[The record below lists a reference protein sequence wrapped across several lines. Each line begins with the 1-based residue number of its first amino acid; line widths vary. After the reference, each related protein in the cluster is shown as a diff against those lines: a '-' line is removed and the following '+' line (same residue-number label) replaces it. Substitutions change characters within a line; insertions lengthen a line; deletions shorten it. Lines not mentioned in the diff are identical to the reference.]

1 MMQNF
6 VLSGKSCNT
15 IQLALLCK
23 EVLKKIQKFY
33 LYIFLLGQLEDS
45 LLLLSLLLLLLS
57 RKTIPYDRFLPLSLT
72 LNIGNHAEFEL
83 YFNIKQFFFFGLSM
97 KVIPLI

>member
-15 IQLALLCK
+15 IQFALLCK
-23 EVLKKIQKFY
+23 EVLKKIRKFY

-45 LLLLSLLLLLLS
+45 LLLLSLLLLLL
-57 RKTIPYDRFLPLSLT
+57 LLLLSLLLLLLLFNCKQEPNLVLLLT
-72 LNIGNHAEFEL
+72 L
-83 YFNIKQFFFFGLSM
+83 FNFFL
-97 KVIPLI
+97 VII

>member
-15 IQLALLCK
+15 IQFALLCK
-23 EVLKKIQKFY
+23 EVLKKIRKFY

-45 LLLLSLLLLLLS
+45 LLLLLLLSLLLLLLVFNC
-57 RKTIPYDRFLPLSLT
+57 KQEPNLVLLLT
-72 LNIGNHAEFEL
+72 L
-83 YFNIKQFFFFGLSM
+83 FNFFL
-97 KVIPLI
+97 VII

>member
-15 IQLALLCK
+15 IQFALLCK

-33 LYIFLLGQLEDS
+33 LYIFLLGQFIIIIIII
-45 LLLLSLLLLLLS
+45 
-57 RKTIPYDRFLPLSLT
+57 TIIIIQL
-72 LNIGNHAEFEL
+72 
-83 YFNIKQFFFFGLSM
+83 
-97 KVIPLI
+97 

>member
-15 IQLALLCK
+15 IQFALLCK
-23 EVLKKIQKFY
+23 EVLKKIRKFY

-45 LLLLSLLLLLLS
+45 LLLLLLSLLLLLLVFNC
-57 RKTIPYDRFLPLSLT
+57 KQEPNLVLLLT
-72 LNIGNHAEFEL
+72 L
-83 YFNIKQFFFFGLSM
+83 FNFFL
-97 KVIPLI
+97 VII

>member
-15 IQLALLCK
+15 IQFALLCK
-23 EVLKKIQKFY
+23 EVLKKIRKFY

-45 LLLLSLLLLLLS
+45 LVLLLLSLLLLLLVFNC
-57 RKTIPYDRFLPLSLT
+57 KQEPNLVLLLT
-72 LNIGNHAEFEL
+72 L
-83 YFNIKQFFFFGLSM
+83 FNFFL
-97 KVIPLI
+97 VII

>member
-15 IQLALLCK
+15 IQFALLCK

-45 LLLLSLLLLLLS
+45 LLLLSLLLLLL
-57 RKTIPYDRFLPLSLT
+57 LSL
-72 LNIGNHAEFEL
+72 LL
-83 YFNIKQFFFFGLSM
+83 LLLLSLLLL
-97 KVIPLI
+97 LIIIQL

>member
-15 IQLALLCK
+15 IQFALLCK

-33 LYIFLLGQLEDS
+33 LYIFLLGQFIIIIIIIIIFII
-45 LLLLSLLLLLLS
+45 
-57 RKTIPYDRFLPLSLT
+57 TIIIIQL
-72 LNIGNHAEFEL
+72 
-83 YFNIKQFFFFGLSM
+83 
-97 KVIPLI
+97 

>member
-15 IQLALLCK
+15 IQFALLCK
-23 EVLKKIQKFY
+23 EVLKKIRKFY

-45 LLLLSLLLLLLS
+45 LLLLSLLLLLL
-57 RKTIPYDRFLPLSLT
+57 LLLSLLLLLLLFNCKQEPNLVLLLT
-72 LNIGNHAEFEL
+72 L
-83 YFNIKQFFFFGLSM
+83 FNFFL
-97 KVIPLI
+97 VII

>member
-1 MMQNF
+1 MTQNF

-15 IQLALLCK
+15 IEFALLCK

-57 RKTIPYDRFLPLSLT
+57 LLLLLLLFNCKQEPNLVLLLT
-72 LNIGNHAEFEL
+72 L
-83 YFNIKQFFFFGLSM
+83 FNFFL
-97 KVIPLI
+97 VIM